1 MIESRRFLLAERTV
15 DRLLKRSM
23 NPRALCLAGTVKWL
37 AGHHE
42 DGVSL
47 WRQGLAA
54 GGEIRLAVAH
64 AHGFV
69 PRGCLG
75 FLTIRSN
82 LLMFDSGSK
91 KEHSFAIILKE
102 LISATSN
109 GNQLVL
115 AWKDK
120 SKRAQR
126 DFFMVDWSQ
135 SETDYERLAAFITR
149 LGKEE

>member
-1 MIESRRFLLAERTV
+1 
-15 DRLLKRSM
+15 
-23 NPRALCLAGTVKWL
+23 
-37 AGHHE
+37 
-42 DGVSL
+42 
-47 WRQGLAA
+47 
-54 GGEIRLAVAH
+54 
-64 AHGFV
+64 
-69 PRGCLG
+69 
-75 FLTIRSN
+75 
-82 LLMFDSGSK
+82 MFDSGSK